1 MQMRLSL
8 LLAASAV
15 ASAYITTPGFL
26 GGKLG
31 QSAAIS
37 RASDFNLRLRS
48 SNGAARSARAQSI
61 QMMAA
66 ATKKKSVSDLSRK
79 ELEGKKVCKG
89 MSKDNLLRKSLRV
102 LSIGFDPLRSQRA
115 PGWQEDH

>member
-26 GGKLG
+26 GGRLG

-37 RASDFNLRLRS
+37 RASEFNLRLRS
-48 SNGAARSARAQSI
+48 SNGAARSARVQSI

-66 ATKKKSVSDLSRK
+66 TKKKSVADLTRK
-79 ELEGKKVCKG
+79 DLEGKKVIYEHFPFL
-89 MSKDNLLRKSLRV
+89 SQLLTAQFCR
-102 LSIGFDPLRSQRA
+102 F
-115 PGWQEDH
+115 

>member
-1 MQMRLSL
+1 MQMLRASV
-8 LLAASAV
+8 LLAVSAV

-37 RASDFNLRLRS
+37 RASDFNLRLRTT
-48 SNGAARSARAQSI
+48 NGAARSARVQSI

-79 ELEGKKVCKG
+79 DLEGKKV
-89 MSKDNLLRKSLRV
+89 SLR
-102 LSIGFDPLRSQRA
+102 G
-115 PGWQEDH
+115 